1 MACGIRQLENFS
13 LMSLLVTEEDSG
25 FMLVTVCFTSVLVAW
40 RVKKED
46 YQSLKHN
53 AIKYLII
60 PLSSKKKAFKKEEPL
75 SIFHHALTLKVGRVS
90 IIFFLLM
97 VQEVPGLLYTVI
109 WHNVLFYLVLG
120 ILLGAGNANTNE
132 YKSFPLRILQSYRK
146 SELESKNV
154 SVGRNLLAD
163 ELRPRKAWTLSQG
176 GTGCGAEPVNT
187 QAY

>member
-1 MACGIRQLENFS
+1 
-13 LMSLLVTEEDSG
+13 
-25 FMLVTVCFTSVLVAW
+25 
-40 RVKKED
+40 
-46 YQSLKHN
+46 
-53 AIKYLII
+53 
-60 PLSSKKKAFKKEEPL
+60 
-75 SIFHHALTLKVGRVS
+75 
-90 IIFFLLM
+90 M

-120 ILLGAGNANTNE
+120 ILLGAGNTKTNE